1 MKNLKTNLLKGALA
15 LSILFIAGT
24 GITAEAKA
32 KPELSRKKI
41 TINVGQ
47 KKKLK
52 VKNFKKKKKIKW
64 SSKNK
69 AIATVNKKG
78 KVVGK
83 KKGKTTIIA
92 KVSKKKLK
100 CKVVVKKANENSS
113 KKNVNKKV
121 NTNKKIKLSKQVKKQ
136 LTPAGYLSFSCPE
149 TLSMGTSTDLFKF
162 MYYGGQPYTSPSAN
176 VKANYF
182 KWSSSDSGIVSIDKY
197 GVATAHR
204 EGKVKIRLK
213 YVAKNGE
220 WVDKGDY
227 TIAVKNLGNVTYTVA
242 YGLNRDWLDMDSKY
256 LELNLPRYNSPDAFN
271 YVNVTVTNNSD
282 TEIVVSNEFGL
293 QMGSWKYWTTRDN
306 QSVTVPAKSSKTIL
320 YRLTE
325 KGGVRLQKEIYRLS
339 LDYTI
344 NDKDADIYY
353 YPETNYYEFEA

>member
-32 KPELSRKKI
+32 KPKLSSKKI

-64 SSKNK
+64 SSKNSK
-69 AIATVNKKG
+69 IATVNKKG

-92 KVSKKKLK
+92 KVGNKKLK
-100 CKVVVKKANENSS
+100 CKVVVKKAKS
-113 KKNVNKKV
+113 KKNSSNKKA
-121 NTNKKIKLSKQVKKQ
+121 NTNKKIKLNKQVKKQ

-176 VKANYF
+176 VKAKYF
-182 KWSSSDSGIVSIDKY
+182 KWSSSNSSIVSIDKY
-197 GVATAHR
+197 GVATAHK
-204 EGKVKIRLK
+204 EGKVKISLK

-227 TIAVKNLGNVTYTVA
+227 TIAVKNVGNVTYTVA
-242 YGLNRDWLDMDSKY
+242 YGLNKDWVDL
-256 LELNLPRYNSPDAFN
+256 SPEYYEGNFERMNTPGAFN

-282 TEIVVSNEFGL
+282 TEIVVSNKFGL
-293 QMGSWKYWTTRDN
+293 QMGSWKNWTTRDN
-306 QSVTVPAKSSKTIL
+306 QSVTIPAKSSKTIL

-339 LDYTI
+339 FGYSI
-344 NDKDADIYY
+344 NGKEVGIYY
-353 YPETNYYEFEA
+353 YPDSNSYELSA

>member
-1 MKNLKTNLLKGALA
+1 MKNLKTNLLKGAL
-15 LSILFIAGT
+15 LLGVILVFST
-24 GITAEAKA
+24 GINAEAKS
-32 KPELSRKKI
+32 KPKLSSKKI
-41 TINVGQ
+41 TITVGQ

-78 KVVGK
+78 EVVGK

-92 KVSKKKLK
+92 KAGKKKLK
-100 CKVVVKKANENSS
+100 CKVVVKKAKKSS
-113 KKNVNKKV
+113 NKKTD
-121 NTNKKIKLSKQVKKQ
+121 TNKKTNTKLSKQVKKQ

-162 MYYGGQPYTSPSAN
+162 MYYGGQPYASPTDS

-182 KWSSSDSGIVSIDKY
+182 RWSSSNSSIVSINKY
-197 GVATAHR
+197 GVATAHK
-204 EGKVKIRLK
+204 EGKVKISLK

-220 WVDKGDY
+220 WVDKGNY
-227 TIAVKNLGNVTYTVA
+227 TITVKNVGDVTYTVA
-242 YGLNRDWLDMDSKY
+242 YGLNKDWVNVENPYNVNDMNK
-256 LELNLPRYNSPDAFN
+256 PGAFN

-282 TEIVVSNEFGL
+282 TQIVVKNALDIQFG
-293 QMGSWKYWTTRDN
+293 GWYSWTTRDN
-306 QSVTVPAKSSKTIL
+306 QSVTISAKSSITIL

-325 KGGVRLQKEIYRLS
+325 HGGVRSQKSIYRTCLNYS
-339 LDYTI
+339 I
-344 NDKDADIYY
+344 NGKDVGIYY
-353 YPETNYYEFEA
+353 YPESNHYEIES